1 MTGDTDID
9 RDTALIAL
17 FEASRARLFSLAY
30 RILGVRADAEDVV
43 QDTFVKW
50 HLHHRTAGIAGG
62 DALDAPAAWLATV
75 AKRTAI
81 DRLRRLKH
89 EAPMPGGIDNVD
101 GFNAIDHAPSPQT
114 LAEQTSDLSYGMRL
128 VLDRLSAEERAA
140 FLLREAFEADYASI
154 AKILNRSAAHCRQM
168 VHRAKDRVRDDRKN
182 KDAAHTVRRED
193 AIEPAIESLLDA
205 IARQDVSALVA
216 LTLATAPE
224 FAPVSQI
231 AATAI
236 AEQQA
241 ALLTHALIARLRMGR
256 IDLPASVDYDRVSLS
271 QPHDAF
277 FFPRTRIRLRPH
289 FAQNALRGR
298 PAAGN
303 RVENPHGAAG
313 QAANEFFRSNRLVY
327 PENWCLESPAISI
340 KDPQWLSTI
349 RPRQS
354 R

>member
-9 RDTALIAL
+9 RDTAQLAL

-30 RILGVRADAEDVV
+30 RILGVHADAEDVV

-62 DALDAPAAWLATV
+62 DALDTPAAWLATV

-89 EAPMPGGIDNVD
+89 EAPMPDGIDNLD
-101 GFNAIDHAPSPQT
+101 GFDAIDHAPSPQALT
-114 LAEQTSDLSYGMRL
+114 EQTSDLSYGMRL

-168 VHRAKDRVRDDRKN
+168 VHRAKDRVRGNRKN
-182 KDAAHTVRRED
+182 NDATDTAHGED
-193 AIEPAIESLLDA
+193 AIEPLLDA

-216 LTLATAPE
+216 LTLATAAIPSPE
-224 FAPVSQI
+224 FAPAAPVS
-231 AATAI
+231 AMPMAMAMAI

-241 ALLTHALIARLRMGR
+241 ALLTHALIARLRIGR
-256 IDLPASVDYDRVSLS
+256 IDLPASVAGERVSSL
-271 QPHDAF
+271 
-277 FFPRTRIRLRPH
+277 
-289 FAQNALRGR
+289 
-298 PAAGN
+298 AA
-303 RVENPHGAAG
+303 A
-313 QAANEFFRSNRLVY
+313 
-327 PENWCLESPAISI
+327 
-340 KDPQWLSTI
+340 
-349 RPRQS
+349 
-354 R
+354 

>member
-9 RDTALIAL
+9 RDTAQLAL

-50 HLHHRTAGIAGG
+50 HLHHQTVLNTGG
-62 DALDAPAAWLATV
+62 DVLDTPAAWLATV
-75 AKRTAI
+75 AKRIAI

-89 EAPMPGGIDNVD
+89 EAPMPGGIDNLD
-101 GFNAIDHAPSPQT
+101 GFDSIDHAPSAQA

-182 KDAAHTVRRED
+182 NDATDTAHGED
-193 AIEPAIESLLDA
+193 AIEPLLDA

-216 LTLATAPE
+216 LTLASAPVPLPE
-224 FAPVSQI
+224 FAPAAPVS
-231 AATAI
+231 TMTMTTTTI
-236 AEQQA
+236 AERQA
-241 ALLTHALIARLRMGR
+241 ALLTHALIARLRIGR
-256 IDLPASVDYDRVSLS
+256 IDLPASVAGERASSLV
-271 QPHDAF
+271 A
-277 FFPRTRIRLRPH
+277 T
-289 FAQNALRGR
+289 
-298 PAAGN
+298 
-303 RVENPHGAAG
+303 
-313 QAANEFFRSNRLVY
+313 
-327 PENWCLESPAISI
+327 
-340 KDPQWLSTI
+340 
-349 RPRQS
+349 
-354 R
+354 

>member
-9 RDTALIAL
+9 RDTTQLAL

-50 HLHHRTAGIAGG
+50 HLYQRAAGAAGG
-62 DALDAPAAWLATV
+62 NALDTPAAWLATV

-81 DRLRRLKH
+81 DRLRRLKY
-89 EAPMPGGIDNVD
+89 EAPLPGGIDNLD
-101 GFNAIDHAPSPQT
+101 GFDSIDHAPSAQT
-114 LAEQTSDLSYGMRL
+114 LAEQASDLSYGMRR

-182 KDAAHTVRRED
+182 DDATHMKHRED
-193 AIEPAIESLLDA
+193 TIEPLLDA

-216 LTLATAPE
+216 LVALTLATASIPSPG
-224 FAPVSQI
+224 FAPVAPLS
-231 AATAI
+231 ATAI

-241 ALLTHALIARLRMGR
+241 ALLTHALIARLRIGR
-256 IDLPASVDYDRVSLS
+256 IDLPSTVARECTSSVVL
-271 QPHDAF
+271 A
-277 FFPRTRIRLRPH
+277 
-289 FAQNALRGR
+289 
-298 PAAGN
+298 
-303 RVENPHGAAG
+303 
-313 QAANEFFRSNRLVY
+313 
-327 PENWCLESPAISI
+327 
-340 KDPQWLSTI
+340 
-349 RPRQS
+349 
-354 R
+354 

>member
-1 MTGDTDID
+1 MTGDTGID
-9 RDTALIAL
+9 RDTAQLAL

-50 HLHHRTAGIAGG
+50 HLHQRTAGITG
-62 DALDAPAAWLATV
+62 DNALDTPAAWLATV

-89 EAPMPGGIDNVD
+89 EAPLPGGADNFDNVD
-101 GFNAIDHAPSPQT
+101 GFNAIDHAPSAQT
-114 LAEQTSDLSYGMRL
+114 LVEQASDLSYGMRL

-182 KDAAHTVRRED
+182 KDAAHTVHRED
-193 AIEPAIESLLDA
+193 AIEPAIERLLDA

-224 FAPVSQI
+224 FAPVARV
-231 AATAI
+231 AAAI

-256 IDLPASVDYDRVSLS
+256 IDLRPTVTAERASSLVL
-271 QPHDAF
+271 A
-277 FFPRTRIRLRPH
+277 
-289 FAQNALRGR
+289 
-298 PAAGN
+298 
-303 RVENPHGAAG
+303 
-313 QAANEFFRSNRLVY
+313 
-327 PENWCLESPAISI
+327 
-340 KDPQWLSTI
+340 
-349 RPRQS
+349 
-354 R
+354 